1 MKRDCKK
8 TVTISTS
15 TSSSTASATSTTTTA
30 MEPDRSEPT
39 KDSSCYFPGC
49 RKDANCSCEICLASI
64 NATLDLMPLSI
75 KKPNLNSRPSPTT
88 PISFDSPSVM
98 SNSTPRISIIGR
110 RARESPPPSPC
121 WKSTARVGP
130 KDAAAAK
137 ALLIDEDDVRRN
149 NRSKFG
155 KLTILG
161 FVMLIFGMELGLPWV
176 VSKTLIPEL
185 SAEIVRDL
193 GQRAFA
199 VNDMNG
205 KLRMLRSELQR
216 SVHARVSNCSY
227 NTPVWEIN
235 QDGLL
240 LSSRCVLFKSATEQ
254 VTIWGWPLQTAG
266 LLASRFSS
274 RSFIV
279 LSGRV
284 TQWPDGNAGYLTMKA
299 RESWVQDKYRA
310 SAVQLDRQTWVLE
323 YSRST
328 LLENKGLLCSAVWE
342 FFKYRLSRAYVSK
355 TSTSFGWL
363 AARIRGYSAVD
374 SLHAHPT

>member
-75 KKPNLNSRPSPTT
+75 KKPNLNPRPSPTT

-98 SNSTPRISIIGR
+98 SNSTPQISIIRR

-235 QDGLL
+235 Q
-240 LSSRCVLFKSATEQ
+240 
-254 VTIWGWPLQTAG
+254 TAG

-374 SLHAHPT
+374 GLHAHPT